1 MSRRCPIVFLAF
13 TSVWLLSD
21 STALAQSSVIR
32 GIVRDIVGEPVTDAS
47 VTAESPNSTRVIQ
60 SQTNSSGVFSFIG
73 LQRGGWLFTVRK
85 RGYQPVQAF
94 APVRRAG
101 NSGTVTLTMEIDLL
115 NPPVASTGRL
125 AGIRADDLQ
134 TEIDAA
140 HSLFDSGEYDLA
152 ISAYQ
157 VILAQVPEFTSLNLQ
172 IGHAYREKRDYD
184 LARAAFQQVPAETLA
199 RSEANSALVE
209 LDTLA
214 PSR

>member
-1 MSRRCPIVFLAF
+1 MSRWCLIVFIAF

-32 GIVRDIVGEPVTDAS
+32 GLVRDIAGEPVTDAS

-73 LQRGGWLFTVRK
+73 LQRGRWLFTVQK

-94 APVRRAG
+94 APVRRVG

-184 LARAAFQQVPAETLA
+184 LARAAYQQVPAETLA
-199 RSEANSALVE
+199 RSEADSALVE
-209 LDTLA
+209 LDTFA